1 MTISNNTWAI
11 VLAGGEGS
19 RLRDQNTLDAWR
31 RVASPPKVVRRETY
45 VKLYRTAAAEEPF

>member
-19 RLRDQNTLDAWR
+19 RLRDQNTLDAC
-31 RVASPPKVVRRETY
+31 PPKVVRRETY